1 MYRQPLRL
9 LTVLCLLTAPVFSAQ
24 VSANS
29 GPLPPTVTRV
39 AAMTGP
45 ARQPSSSV
53 RPSAPRQWQGNA
65 ARKGYDDFRD
75 KHHLRPE
82 GRHRLPQP
90 RIRPDGS
97 WRPGRRD

>member
-9 LTVLCLLTAPVFSAQ
+9 LTVLCLLTAPVFTSQ
-24 VSANS
+24 VSADS
-29 GPLPPTVTRV
+29 GPLPSTVMRV
-39 AAMTGP
+39 AAATP
-45 ARQPSSSV
+45 RQPAV
-53 RPSAPRQWQGNA
+53 RPSSRPAPRQWQGNA